1 MSQSTA
7 SSNHGAARSQDD
19 NSSSTL
25 SPQTPAPPRNTRS
38 SGSEDNLNEVAARAR
53 SATRPRNNSGS
64 HIQEAKTDPTQAD
77 NVELQASGA
86 HLGATSDK
94 STGDRLSK
102 IVRTTC
108 IVGYLVLF
116 SFVGTLLRIA
126 IECLTFY
133 PGTPVNT
140 SVLWANVGGSFI
152 MGFLSED
159 QEIFRFEEIEA
170 KIPEEETRLRPEG
183 GTSEGT

>member
-1 MSQSTA
+1 M
-7 SSNHGAARSQDD
+7 
-19 NSSSTL
+19 
-25 SPQTPAPPRNTRS
+25 
-38 SGSEDNLNEVAARAR
+38 NEVAAP
-53 SATRPRNNSGS
+53 RPVCDPSEKSVQRHEYLENRIVDNSGS
-64 HIQEAKTDPTQAD
+64 HLQEAKTDPTQAD
-77 NVELQASGA
+77 NVELQASGV

-108 IVGYLVLF
+108 ILGYLVLF

-133 PGTPVNT
+133 PGSPVNT

-170 KIPEEETRLRPEG
+170 KIPEEER
-183 GTSEGT
+183 